1 MWREDRSPYTDLSI
15 RRTADAGRGV
25 DPSTDAMQLCPA
37 CVQPMAHVRT
47 IWRAFRDD
55 LQVFECWACGVSVTL
70 RVPET

>member
-1 MWREDRSPYTDLSI
+1 MWREDRSPYADLSI
-15 RRTADAGRGV
+15 GRSADGGRGV
-25 DPSTDAMQLCPA
+25 DPSIDAMQLCPA

-55 LQVFECWACGVSVTL
+55 LQVFECQACSVSVTL